1 MSVRAFRG
9 ATCLDADSFDEMT
22 DAVVELVAEVLAK
35 NSLTDDDLISI
46 IFTSTNDLVSGFPA
60 TALRTAGFAD
70 VPLMCATEIPVPG
83 SPERT
88 IRVLIH
94 AESDLAR
101 PQVNHVFLRGADVLR
116 GSDVVTGGGAASN
129 QGA

>member
-9 ATCLDADSFDEMT
+9 ATCLQTDDFSEMT
-22 DAVVELVAEVLAK
+22 DAVVELVQEVLTK
-35 NSLTDDDLISI
+35 NSLTEDDLISI
-46 IFTSTNDLVSGFPA
+46 IFTATNDLVSGFPA

-83 SPERT
+83 APART
-88 IRVLIH
+88 IRVMIH

-101 PQVNHVFLRGADVLR
+101 ANVNHVFLRGAEVLR
-116 GSDVVTGGGAASN
+116 GSDIVSGS
-129 QGA
+129 QES